1 MFTSRETSSTILK
14 VKFDLESCPGFE
26 VRAIR
31 RIGTVNGRVELA
43 TKR

>member
-14 VKFDLESCPGFE
+14 VKFDLESFPGFE

-31 RIGTVNGRVELA
+31 MIGKVNGRVELA

>member
-1 MFTSRETSSTILK
+1 MFKSRETSSTIWK

-26 VRAIR
+26 VRAIKM
-31 RIGTVNGRVELA
+31 IGKINGRVELA